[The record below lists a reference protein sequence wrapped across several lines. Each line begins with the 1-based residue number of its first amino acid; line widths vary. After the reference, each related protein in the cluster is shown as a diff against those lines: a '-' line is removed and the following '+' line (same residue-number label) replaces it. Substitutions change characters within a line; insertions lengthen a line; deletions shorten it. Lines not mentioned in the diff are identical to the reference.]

1 MFSGEDIFERKR
13 VKFYRFFYFLRFD
26 IYSTLCLFHLTRKYN
41 RSKYIILYQHTN
53 PHQALDSPSQG
64 SWGVLDTG
72 EDKLRCIDHIK
83 DALQLHVFR
92 LQSLLDVLPYTR
104 LMFTPKQKSMVI
116 MKCYVEIIVLRWVQT
131 TNTDKKSIRGVTGID
146 YSWSDMW

>member
-1 MFSGEDIFERKR
+1 MFWGRYIREEKGQ
-13 VKFYRFFYFLRFD
+13 FYHFFNFLRFD
-26 IYSTLCLFHLTRKYN
+26 IAINAFFIKRERTIEA
-41 RSKYIILYQHTN
+41 KYINLYQHTN